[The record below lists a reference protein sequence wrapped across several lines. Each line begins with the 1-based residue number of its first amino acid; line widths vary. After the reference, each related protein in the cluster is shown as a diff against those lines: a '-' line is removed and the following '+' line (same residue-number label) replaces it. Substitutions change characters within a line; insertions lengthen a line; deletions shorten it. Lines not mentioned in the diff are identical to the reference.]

1 MCIHIY
7 LLCALSGGEKHVL
20 TADVCKQRLF
30 NVIEPFRY
38 VCVFSLGEYGRV
50 CVCVEGGGVVMSI
63 QPIRSCGTSGNRKR
77 KMTDSLEKP
86 FIIFYLFNLLLVWER
101 RRRGWGGGPEIL
113 TSGLIIRG
121 RGFGS
126 RP

>member
-50 CVCVEGGGVVMSI
+50 CVC
-63 QPIRSCGTSGNRKR
+63 
-77 KMTDSLEKP
+77 
-86 FIIFYLFNLLLVWER
+86 
-101 RRRGWGGGPEIL
+101 RRRGGRNVHSANQKLRHFWEQEAQNDRLAGETIHYFL
-113 TSGLIIRG
+113 LI
-121 RGFGS
+121 
-126 RP
+126 